1 MQSYLFLLYL
11 WRNTTIWIPI
21 LLKFTYLLTMA
32 SNRPQFWLQVRKD
45 YIFDNFDNL
54 LNYLRQYNY
63 VSNEEHP
70 DYDSTLNCMTD
81 LSEEIA
87 DRIFT
92 TPFYE
97 TLDTGYDTTAVIRL
111 LCATVLASNKAGIT
125 PHRIIA
131 ALVDILMKS
140 GIEARDRQL
149 FRFYEI
155 ISDCVRHKE
164 MIKCGFTWDD
174 IITPE
179 LQCGL
184 FVVKFCQMSFR
195 ELSEGESAP
204 YIENR
209 GLLVIPCE
217 GLSDL
222 AVVNRVNYEKMKPEV
237 QFTLPGM
244 MQVLVSK
251 REYEKAADFERLYQI
266 TSRLLAAQDQMTPSM
281 RRVFNDYAYEDEF
294 IVKVTNKRGLRI
306 DAETIDPD
314 YRQLSGK
321 VLLRTLDKRPIPGVF
336 SDKIKTGD
344 YLRVFISDEP
354 GYAFEIIDSFE
365 NFYRQYVASNAGL
378 KHMAR
383 YTSSYANGT
392 EWITEDGMRIGID
405 KGKLSHFDHD
415 DMERFE
421 TVLDT
426 QGVIEVRLYARP
438 PRMDLDTFY
447 VYAEISDLY
456 AEDRDPENRFTFSD
470 ADRVLVERFLDECAE
485 EGREVEE
492 KGRCLHFEAADRE
505 LCIPLVSVMWRVIEG
520 GLSSCRSRLEHITG
534 TAMLCKVLDLKK
546 ELAYMEHE
554 RKYLYAQVQFA
565 QNRPLPPLSHDSCLD
580 GAEDV
585 MRREK
590 IIDTLR
596 SYRKKEPSSGSADVK
611 LKGAGVASQVSA
623 LVTASNSLIDIID
636 ALELNNIKQAIARAL
651 SIEDEY
657 VSILDE
663 RTFYGMESISLEF
676 KSSVVFPPSNRRLHA
691 STIADPEMQ
700 KWAIIKAVCG
710 FLNSRSGG
718 ELLIGVGDDGYA
730 RGLEDDMRMLAELRQ
745 ISSPTLD
752 HYRTYVQYI
761 LDHAFCEPNPK
772 VSSTDIARLCIK
784 YVPEENAEGKKIM
797 RIQILPYKGAMV
809 SVIQDRPQWMEEAY
823 VRLSGRTVPVT
834 AAMTAEIMN
843 YKKGML

>member
-1 MQSYLFLLYL
+1 
-11 WRNTTIWIPI
+11 
-21 LLKFTYLLTMA
+21 MA

-63 VSNEEHP
+63 ITTEEHP

-87 DRIFT
+87 DKIFS

-97 TLDTGYDTTAVIRL
+97 DPDTGYDTTAVIRL
-111 LCATVLASNKAGIT
+111 FCATILASNKAGIT
-125 PHRIIA
+125 PHRLIA

-140 GIEARDRQL
+140 GIEVRDNQL
-149 FRFYEI
+149 VRFYEI
-155 ISDCVRHKE
+155 VSDCVRHKE

-184 FVVKFCQMSFR
+184 FVVKFCQMSFYA
-195 ELSEGESAP
+195 LPEGESAA
-204 YIENR
+204 YIENL
-209 GLLVIPCE
+209 GLLVIPPE
-217 GLSDL
+217 GMSDL

-244 MQVLVSK
+244 LQVLVPK
-251 REYEKAADFERLYQI
+251 NEYEKAGDFERLYQI
-266 TSRLLAAQDQMTPSM
+266 TSRLLAAQDQMSPST
-281 RRVFNDYAYEDEF
+281 RRVFNDYTYDDVF

-321 VLLRTLDKRPIPGVF
+321 VLLRALEKRPIPAAF
-336 SDKIKTGD
+336 SDMIKTGD
-344 YLRVFISDEP
+344 YLRVYISDEP
-354 GYAFEIIDSFE
+354 GYTFEIIDTFE
-365 NFYRQYVASNAGL
+365 DFYRNYVASNAGMTRL
-378 KHMAR
+378 AR

-392 EWITEDGMRIGID
+392 EWTTEDGMRVGID
-405 KGKLSHFDHD
+405 KGKLSQLDAEE
-415 DMERFE
+415 MERFE
-421 TVLDT
+421 TLLDT
-426 QGVIEVRLYARP
+426 QGMMEVRLYTRP

-447 VYAEISDLY
+447 VYAEIADLY
-456 AEDRDPENRFTFSD
+456 AADEEPDPPFTFSD
-470 ADRVLVERFLDECAE
+470 ADRILVEKFLEDCAE
-485 EGREVEE
+485 EGKEVEE
-492 KGRCLHFEAADRE
+492 KGRCLQFEAADRE
-505 LCIPLVSVMWRVIEG
+505 LCIPLVSVMARVIEA

-534 TAMLCKVLDLKK
+534 TAMLCKLLDLKR

-554 RKYLYAQVQFA
+554 RRYLYAQVQFA
-565 QNRPLPPLSHDSCLD
+565 QNRPLPALTHDSSLD
-580 GAEDV
+580 GSEDV
-585 MRREK
+585 ARREK

-596 SYRKKEPSSGSADVK
+596 SYRKKESSTSSSEQK

-676 KSSVVFPPSNRRLHA
+676 KSSVVFPPTNRRLHA
-691 STIADPEMQ
+691 TTVADPEMQ

-718 ELLIGVGDDGYA
+718 ELLLGVGDDGYA
-730 RGLEDDMRMLAELRQ
+730 RGLDDDMRTLADLRQ

-752 HYRTYVQYI
+752 HYRTYVQFI

-784 YVPEENAEGKKIM
+784 YVPEENAEGKKIL

-809 SVIQDRPQWMEEAY
+809 TVNADRPQWMEEAY

-834 AAMTAEIMN
+834 PAMTAEIMN
-843 YKKGML
+843 YKRII

>member
-1 MQSYLFLLYL
+1 
-11 WRNTTIWIPI
+11 
-21 LLKFTYLLTMA
+21 MA

-54 LNYLRQYNY
+54 LNYLRLYNY
-63 VSNEEHP
+63 TTNEEHP

-87 DRIFT
+87 DKIFS
-92 TPFYE
+92 TPFFE
-97 TLDTGYDTTAVIRL
+97 DIDTGYDTTAVIRL
-111 LCATVLASNKAGIT
+111 LCATILASNKAGIT
-125 PHRIIA
+125 PHRVIC
-131 ALVDILMKS
+131 ALVDIVMKS
-140 GIEARDRQL
+140 GIEVRDPQL
-149 FRFYEI
+149 INFYEI
-155 ISDCVRHKE
+155 VSDCVRQKE

-184 FVVKFCQMSFR
+184 FIVKFCQMSFR
-195 ELSEGESAP
+195 ALPESQSAA

-209 GLLVIPCE
+209 GLLVIPRE
-217 GLSDL
+217 GISDL

-244 MQVLVSK
+244 IQVLVSK
-251 REYEKAADFERLYQI
+251 REHEKAGDFERLYQL
-266 TSRLLAAQDQMTPSM
+266 TSRLLAAQDQMTPST

-321 VLLRTLDKRPIPGVF
+321 VLLRAFDKRPIPGVF
-336 SDKIKTGD
+336 SDMIKTGD
-344 YLRVFISDEP
+344 YLKVYISDEP
-354 GYAFEIIDSFE
+354 GYAFEITDSFE
-365 NFYRQYVASNAGL
+365 NFYRQYVASNAGMKRL
-378 KHMAR
+378 AR

-392 EWITEDGMRIGID
+392 EWTTEDGMRVGID
-405 KGKLSHFDHD
+405 KGKLSGLDPD
-415 DMERFE
+415 EMERFE
-421 TVLDT
+421 ALLET
-426 QGVIEVRLYARP
+426 QGMMEVRLYARP

-447 VYAEISDLY
+447 VYAEISDLD
-456 AEDRDPENRFTFSD
+456 ADEGDPESRFTFSD
-470 ADRVLVERFLDECAE
+470 ADRVLVEKFLEECSE
-485 EGREVEE
+485 EGHEVEE
-492 KGRCLHFEAADRE
+492 KGRCLQFEAADRE
-505 LCIPLVSVMWRVIEG
+505 LCIPLVSVMARVIEG
-520 GLSSCRSRLEHITG
+520 GLSSCRSRLEHITA

-554 RKYLYAQVQFA
+554 RRYLYAQVQFA
-565 QNRPLPPLSHDSCLD
+565 QNRPLPPLSHESCLD
-580 GAEDV
+580 GSADV
-585 MRREK
+585 ARREK

-596 SYRKKEPSSGSADVK
+596 SYRKKEVATGNGELK
-611 LKGAGVASQVSA
+611 LKREGVASQVSA

-676 KSSVVFPPSNRRLHA
+676 KSSVVFPPTNRRLHA

-718 ELLIGVGDDGYA
+718 ELLLGVGDDGYA
-730 RGLEDDMRMLAELRQ
+730 RGLDDDMRMLAELRQ

-772 VSSTDIARLCIK
+772 VSSTDISRLCIK

-809 SVIQDRPQWMEEAY
+809 TVTPERPQWMEAAY

-834 AAMTAEIMN
+834 SAMTAEIMN
-843 YKKGML
+843 YKKTML